1 MLQYLLLGIFF
12 LLVSYLIWAT
22 AIFTKVEVRQTTFPE
37 TKIAYV
43 TYFGDYSQSYKQTAI
58 VEQKI
63 KEKYGKD
70 WSTQPCFGL
79 YYDKP
84 GEVPKSEM
92 RSVIGKL
99 IPKDFNENIT
109 PEGIYFGVIPE
120 AKDVIQAQYP
130 LRSIFSIFAG
140 IHRVYSAFN
149 KYLVRD
155 EPDVQRIVTGAALE
169 IYGYEGNTTLYVLP
183 ISSVNGLWTEFPK
196 IKND

>member
-1 MLQYLLLGIFF
+1 MFLYLLLGLFV

-22 AIFTKVEVRQTTFPE
+22 AIFTKVEVRQKTFRE

-43 TYFGDYSQSYKQTAI
+43 TNIGDYSQAYKQTAI

-70 WSTQPCFGL
+70 WSTQPCFGI

-92 RSVIGKL
+92 RSVVGKL
-99 IPKDFNENIT
+99 IPEDFNENIA
-109 PEGIYFGVIPE
+109 PEGVYFGVIEE
-120 AKDVIQAQYP
+120 ADVIQAEYP

-140 IHRVYSAFN
+140 IHRVYSALN

-155 EPDVQRIVTGAALE
+155 EPDVQRIVTGGALE
-169 IYGYEGNTTLYVLP
+169 IYGYRGNKTLYVLP
-183 ISSVNGLWTEFPK
+183 ISVVHGLWADFPK